1 MATDISATVTVKVR
15 FSELDP
21 LGVVWHG
28 NYVKYLEDAREE
40 FGRKWGLEYMTIFS
54 AGYYAPVFDMKMRFM
69 QPARVDDVLEVECS
83 YRPAVGAKLCFDYT
97 VRRKCDSAVI
107 LTASSIQLFT
117 SVSGEFEPSEPEFF
131 SRWKNSLPQ
140 GE

>member
-1 MATDISATVTVKVR
+1 MATEINAVVTVRVR

-40 FGRKWGLEYMTIFS
+40 FGRKWGLEYMTIFK

-69 QPARVDDVLEVECS
+69 EPARVDDVLEVECTYHPS
-83 YRPAVGAKLCFDYT
+83 VGAKLCFDYT
-97 VRRKCDSAVI
+97 VRRKEDSSVI
-107 LTASSIQLFT
+107 LTASSVQLFT
-117 SVSGEFEPSEPEFF
+117 SVCGEFEPSEPEFF
-131 SRWKNSLPQ
+131 AQWKKNLPE